1 MFCSDGWWR
10 YQVPSH
16 LSPKYSLHLFIVR
29 RRHDKDN
36 DKYMKT
42 DAKTGERKYKSK
54 INKDNNSEKGC
65 YHPMSILQKL
75 KTKNVVGFDLSVCSE
90 KDSL

>member
-1 MFCSDGWWR
+1 M
-10 YQVPSH
+10 
-16 LSPKYSLHLFIVR
+16 HLFIVM

-42 DAKTGERKYKSK
+42 EAKTWQRKYKSK
-54 INKDNNSEKGC
+54 INKDNNSDKSC

-90 KDSL
+90 KCSL

>member
-1 MFCSDGWWR
+1 M
-10 YQVPSH
+10 
-16 LSPKYSLHLFIVR
+16 

-42 DAKTGERKYKSK
+42 DAQTGQRKYKSK
-54 INKDNNSEKGC
+54 DNKDNNSDKSC

-75 KTKNVVGFDLSVCSE
+75 ETKIVVGFDLSVCSE
-90 KDSL
+90 KGSH